1 MERSTNE
8 TARPVIPKPKHS
20 FEMGK
25 GVTEMGFMSK
35 YVCFSPRL
43 MYKPT
48 TFYDT
53 QIISHCFAFLQF
65 SGLRDVK
72 RILYPAIENF
82 KRFFCIIIYYIKCES
97 SE

>member
-8 TARPVIPKPKHS
+8 TTRPVVSKPKHS
-20 FEMGK
+20 FQMSK

-53 QIISHCFAFLQF
+53 QIISPCFAFFLQF
-65 SGLRDVK
+65 SGLRDMK
-72 RILYPAIENF
+72 TILYPAI
-82 KRFFCIIIYYIKCES
+82 
-97 SE
+97 

>member
-1 MERSTNE
+1 MALFPGKEGTRLPCPLLEGISSSAGGLQNW
-8 TARPVIPKPKHS
+8 PPKAVHPI
-20 FEMGK
+20 
-25 GVTEMGFMSK
+25 
-35 YVCFSPRL
+35 CFSPRL

-82 KRFFCIIIYYIKCES
+82 
-97 SE
+97 